1 MPETQEK
8 VVRIMDKNR
17 VTIPKEAF
25 NDLEMTCGDYALIRW
40 SAGKKQ
46 IVILPVDIKPK
57 KVSS

>member
-25 NDLEMTCGDYALIRW
+25 NDLKMACGDYALVRW
-40 SAGKKQ
+40 SKSKKQ
-46 IVILPVDIKPK
+46 IKILPVDIKPK
-57 KVSS
+57 SSS

>member
-25 NDLEMTCGDYALIRW
+25 NDLKMACGDYALVRW
-40 SAGKKQ
+40 SASKKQ
-46 IVILPVDIKPK
+46 IEILDIKPK
-57 KVSS
+57 SISS